1 MSYEIP
7 FNRPSIVGK
16 ELQYVA
22 EAVALGNIGAD
33 GRFTRECCELLKSRF
48 GIAELLLTPSC
59 TAALEMA
66 AMLCDL
72 GPGDEVI
79 MPSFT
84 FVSTA
89 NAVARTGARPAFVD
103 IREDTLNMD
112 ERLIERAITSSTKA
126 VFPVHYAGVGCEM
139 DEIMQIAHDHQL
151 WVVEDAAQ
159 AVNASYRNRPL
170 GSIGDLAT
178 FSFHETKNY
187 ICGEGGALCVNRE
200 QLVERARIIRDKG
213 TNRQQFIRGQVD
225 KYTWVDLGG
234 SYVPSELVSAFL
246 LGQLQEMDTITRKR
260 RHIYNAYRSQLAPL
274 EQQGKIRLPRIP
286 DHCHSNYHLMYLLL
300 EDRRTRDRLI
310 SYLADRRIMAVF
322 HYVPLHNSPMGIR
335 LGCAAVRLPVTES
348 TSQRLVRLPMFFDLD
363 DALLQ
368 MVIDAVLEFFR
379 SR

>member
-1 MSYEIP
+1 
-7 FNRPSIVGK
+7 
-16 ELQYVA
+16 
-22 EAVALGNIGAD
+22 
-33 GRFTRECCELLKSRF
+33 
-48 GIAELLLTPSC
+48 
-59 TAALEMA
+59 
-66 AMLCDL
+66 
-72 GPGDEVI
+72 

-112 ERLIERAITSSTKA
+112 ERLVERAITSSTKA
-126 VFPVHYAGVGCEM
+126 VFPVHYAGVACEM
-139 DEIMQIAHDHQL
+139 DAIMQIAGDHQL

-213 TNRQQFIRGQVD
+213 TNRQQFIQGQVD

-260 RHIYNAYRSQLAPL
+260 RHIYNTYRSQLAPL
-274 EQQGKIRLPRIP
+274 EQQGRIRLPRIP
-286 DHCHSNYHLMYLLL
+286 DQCQSNYHLMYLLL

-310 SYLADRRIMAVF
+310 RYLADRGIMAVF

-348 TSQRLVRLPMFFDLD
+348 TSERLVRLPMFFDLD
-363 DALLQ
+363 DASLQ
-368 MVIDAVLEFFR
+368 MVIDAVLTFFHTT
-379 SR
+379 